1 VREIERLRDESGDR
15 PARFAELI
23 LIGRGDEESLLPQRA
38 EEFRVRLLSCWL
50 GQSSQE
56 WPTTADDIAPDEL
69 IKLGAVAALAH
80 LIKPRCEDAAITSCC
95 APRLFERRR
104 RTTPTFSLGNLSR
117 LSR

>member
-1 VREIERLRDESGDR
+1 VREIERLRNEAGDR
-15 PARFAELI
+15 PALFAELI
-23 LIGRGDEESLLPQRA
+23 LIGRGDEEPLLPQRA
-38 EEFRVRLLSCWL
+38 KQLGARLLSCWL

-56 WPTTADDIAPDEL
+56 WPSTADDIAPDEL

-95 APRLFERRR
+95 AARLFERRR
-104 RTTPTFSLGNLSR
+104 RTTPTFSFGDLSR